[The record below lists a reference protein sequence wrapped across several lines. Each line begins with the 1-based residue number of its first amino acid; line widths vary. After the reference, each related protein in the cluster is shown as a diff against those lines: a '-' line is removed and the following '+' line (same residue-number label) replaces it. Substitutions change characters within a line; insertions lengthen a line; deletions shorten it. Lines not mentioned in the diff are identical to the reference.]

1 MDILIFLHSGFLLA
15 LEVPLLLAMPFL
27 LWYRVS
33 DAAHLHHPYGSWRPA
48 LSTHCGLALGVCML
62 AAGWVP
68 EQYTFDAIF
77 SPGGPWDLSFVEFL
91 QTLMQRLGDAPHNLV
106 DVLLNSD
113 PHLNFG
119 LVVMVIATLFAVDI
133 GVTLA
138 SGVRGPMLLSFLLD
152 VLMALLAAGLLLH
165 VFYSALWLL
174 NRLNFWAIGVALLLL
189 QEYRY
194 HVFGLFRRRPKPVRV
209 AGNIQHGINTG
220 GNQGT

>member
-1 MDILIFLHSGFLLA
+1 MDILNFLHSGFLLA
-15 LEVPLLLAMPFL
+15 LEIPLLLALPFA

-48 LSTHCGLALGVCML
+48 LSTYSGLALGACMV
-62 AAGWVP
+62 AASWRPGTFTF
-68 EQYTFDAIF
+68 EAIFDA
-77 SPGGPWDLSFVEFL
+77 GGPWDLSLTEFAQL
-91 QTLMQRLGDAPHNLV
+91 LMQRLGDAPHDLV
-106 DVLLNSD
+106 AVLLNDD

-119 LVVMVIATLFAVDI
+119 VVVMVVATLFAVDV

-152 VLMALLAAGLLLH
+152 VLMALLAAGLLIH
-165 VFYSALWLL
+165 VVYSALWLL
-174 NRLNFWAIGVALLLL
+174 NRLNFWSIAVALLLL

-209 AGNIQHGINTG
+209 AGNIQHGINTSVKSS
-220 GNQGT
+220 